1 MEDNGFVMQAIED
14 LKPLLIDSGFQNL
27 KLDAILASLNISKAK
42 FFRYFGSIGGIM
54 ELTVYHELS
63 AFYRSYSLALKI
75 RQQRNKE
82 HVLHTITAHRK
93 KFIDNN
99 PILHIYYATKKGF
112 TRRFDPLKKAV
123 LQNENDL
130 LHGMLAKCSYS
141 EADIAFF
148 KQNITNEV

>member
-1 MEDNGFVMQAIED
+1 MEDNGFIIQAIED
-14 LKPLLIDSGFQNL
+14 LKPLLINSGFQNL
-27 KLDAILASLNISKAK
+27 KLNAILASLNISKTK

-63 AFYRSYSLALKI
+63 ACYRSLALKI
-75 RQQRNKE
+75 RQQKNKE
-82 HVLHTITAHRK
+82 QVLDAIIAHRK

-99 PILHIYYATKKGF
+99 PILHIYYATKEGF
-112 TRRFDPLKKAV
+112 TRRFEPLKKAV

-130 LHGMLAKCSYS
+130 LHGTLAKCLYS

-148 KQNITNEV
+148 KKNITNVV

>member
-1 MEDNGFVMQAIED
+1 MEDHGFIMQAIED

-27 KLDAILASLNISKAK
+27 KLDAILVSLNISKTK

-54 ELTVYHELS
+54 ELAVYHELS
-63 AFYRSYSLALKI
+63 VFYRSLVLKI
-75 RQQRNKE
+75 RQQNNKE
-82 HVLHTITAHRK
+82 HVLHTIIAHRK

-112 TRRFDPLKKAV
+112 TKRFEPLKKAV

-130 LHGMLAKCSYS
+130 LHGMLAQCFYS

-148 KQNITNEV
+148 KQKITNEI

>member
-1 MEDNGFVMQAIED
+1 MEDHGFIMQAIED

-27 KLDAILASLNISKAK
+27 KLDTILASLNISKAK

-54 ELTVYHELS
+54 ELAVYHELS
-63 AFYRSYSLALKI
+63 VFYRSLVLKI

-82 HVLHTITAHRK
+82 HVLHTIISHRK

-99 PILHIYYATKKGF
+99 PILYIYYATKKGF